1 MFNFNP
7 CTTIH
12 EFMYTCESSFM
23 LVDWIRATLV
33 VLNVMHDHA
42 PVGCMPVHAIKEI
55 AFKSDIL

>member
-1 MFNFNP
+1 
-7 CTTIH
+7 
-12 EFMYTCESSFM
+12 MYTCESSFM